1 MLSMKPE
8 FLSISIQALLLAITI
23 DLIFGEPRAF
33 FHVAVITG
41 KWSSFIGKRMQSSRK
56 PGRAGWITVF
66 LTLIPITFLFAFV
79 FDFLYSLPLIFIFF
93 LIFYAI
99 IEKSTF
105 AFTSMGSHINP
116 IIKSLEKGDIE
127 ETRVHVSKCVR
138 RNVSE
143 LSEPLLISAAIETV
157 SEGITDSFA
166 GSLFYFA
173 FFGVVGAIVYRIVN
187 TLDSTFGYRDKA
199 NLKFGRSSATLDT
212 ILNYI
217 PARISSALISASAYV
232 LNYSNRQIA
241 LSSVLNSV
249 PSRNAAYS
257 MGTMATVLN
266 LRLEKKGSYVI
277 NRKGFEPTLRDLK
290 KALRIF
296 YLSFFL
302 MVVFVTIP
310 LLIILSYLFYP
321 HIYFLF
327 PFKIKL

>member
-1 MLSMKPE
+1 M
-8 FLSISIQALLLAITI
+8 IS
-23 DLIFGEPRAF
+23 
-33 FHVAVITG
+33 V
-41 KWSSFIGKRMQSSRK
+41 
-56 PGRAGWITVF
+56 
-66 LTLIPITFLFAFV
+66 
-79 FDFLYSLPLIFIFF
+79 
-93 LIFYAI
+93 
-99 IEKSTF
+99 
-105 AFTSMGSHINP
+105 
-116 IIKSLEKGDIE
+116 
-127 ETRVHVSKCVR
+127 
-138 RNVSE
+138 
-143 LSEPLLISAAIETV
+143 
-157 SEGITDSFA
+157 
-166 GSLFYFA
+166 
-173 FFGVVGAIVYRIVN
+173 
-187 TLDSTFGYRDKA
+187 
-199 NLKFGRSSATLDT
+199 
-212 ILNYI
+212 
-217 PARISSALISASAYV
+217 SAYV

-290 KALRIF
+290 RALRIF